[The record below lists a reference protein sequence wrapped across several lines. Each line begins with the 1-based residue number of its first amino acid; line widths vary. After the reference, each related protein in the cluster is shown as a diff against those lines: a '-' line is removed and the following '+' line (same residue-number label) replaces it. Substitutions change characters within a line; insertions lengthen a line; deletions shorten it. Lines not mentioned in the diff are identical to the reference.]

1 MAKEKNLELTVGGFV
16 IIAFVCLAIF
26 ILSVGDVAIF
36 EQGNPMKIVFNFAS
50 GIKKAAPVRIA
61 GVESGIVKDI
71 SLFFDEGT
79 HQTKVAIHILIDRQ
93 AKIPVDSTV
102 MINSSYCFERLNR
115 PRNTCAC
122 ASSAVLTGSR

>member
-16 IIAFVCLAIF
+16 IIAFVCLTIF

-36 EQGNPMKIVFNFAS
+36 EQGNPMKIIFNFAS

-71 SLFFDEGT
+71 GLFFDEET
-79 HQTKVAIHILIDRQ
+79 HQTKVAIHILIDPQ
-93 AKIPVDSTV
+93 AKIPVGSTV
-102 MINSSYCFERLNR
+102 MIKDRKS
-115 PRNTCAC
+115 
-122 ASSAVLTGSR
+122 VV